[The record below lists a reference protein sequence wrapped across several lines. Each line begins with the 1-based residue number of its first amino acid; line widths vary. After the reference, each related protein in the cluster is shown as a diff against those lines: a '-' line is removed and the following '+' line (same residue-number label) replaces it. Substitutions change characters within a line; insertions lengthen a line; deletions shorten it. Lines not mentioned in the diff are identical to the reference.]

1 MKLLIKNN
9 DEVLR
14 AKDFSTG
21 KIEIHSYYSSNV
33 KFGKKAH
40 QNCYRGTVYLTYS
53 FSNSPVSLSIRRMV
67 SSNVDASMH

>member
-21 KIEIHSYYSSNV
+21 KIEIYSYYSSNV
-33 KFGKKAH
+33 KLETQLIK
-40 QNCYRGTVYLTYS
+40 TVTEAQ
-53 FSNSPVSLSIRRMV
+53 FI
-67 SSNVDASMH
+67 